1 MRYVN
6 QPKWRLG
13 VALFLCFILI
23 AGITGGAS
31 AGDIEVGYLDADG
44 DPIGIWPR
52 YASAN
57 SKRYLRVVVE
67 YDPDDEY
74 IYSLTA
80 SGAIYKE
87 IVTPGLPSW
96 AQPGTDQGVAWN
108 WDSTL
113 EARVYTIGPY
123 AGYDIRGAPH
133 GGVIGNLRTSGL
145 DAPFTDS
152 QVTFRVVFA
161 DVEDGDLSDP
171 ETARTAGFNTYH
183 DNSDYLQWYS
193 GDATGVDPL
202 SVSPG
207 GISPDDGTGSSRFRF
222 RVVYR
227 NRYGLPPLV
236 CRTTSPPPSSTDN
249 PSASYSYVDYNP
261 ENPSDPW
268 FVRGDWWDDFWLY
281 SNWDDHGFDRVGE
294 ERQYHL
300 GEVIL
305 IIDGDRTRPRFM
317 HREDPTDENWSRGV
331 TFFYDLLPTDYKRYI
346 DNIFLFPYN
355 PAGPDELDRY
365 LNYLRGRPNSN
376 NYVALS
382 AGGHTYEFIA
392 TDDFSP
398 AMDQGWMQVGQPGNG
413 LHNDYLR
420 TKPRWR
426 GITGRD
432 PGTDVD
438 DFVATREFTRFLDSD
453 YAAGGSGY
461 PYDSQN
467 PGRYPKVDPVLS
479 AHPYFPTGTISP
491 NAIFSPDP
499 TGAAP
504 SPFPLDTAGG
514 PVPPWRYTND
524 DTIRPN
530 YVNIHPETAATPFR
544 GGKWT
549 NQTTFTFRI
558 NYWQSEDIAPDFIR
572 VFIRRNDRGLNAE
585 GPYTGYTMEQMN
597 PLDRVYRDGCVFQF
611 QATPAQFPGG
621 GGPGDY
627 NYYFAASD
635 GTRTTIYPNRPEVY
649 AQPGAGNI
657 YDQGQYGV
665 PQSDTGED
673 YYWFR
678 VNRPPTLSGESV
690 NPTVGRSGENFTF
703 RVDYADVD
711 GEVLQEST
719 RGDRPFHAK
728 IHLDLFGSRY
738 GQASVTQVNSSISL
752 AYQTYTGNHYND
764 GELVG
769 MELAMQSGA
778 AKGKTYAIAG
788 NTGSAITLA
797 AGSDLLGDGVAARDL
812 FRISRWFVGT
822 MRQEDSTD
830 NDYADGAQFVFDTAT
845 NVELGSG
852 VHHYYFEFWDDWG
865 SWLYPDDPNV
875 KVEGEPVRYPD
886 SDVFE
891 GPEVRENTAPQL
903 INFHFTPKSVT
914 GGPDGT
920 TATSFVFFVTYVD
933 QENDPPTLIRLGI
946 DGTPQAP
953 DRVLDL
959 VPDPP
964 EDDVY
969 TDGAIYRTQPIKLSE
984 GDHIFYAQA
993 SDGKARFPD
1002 TPPDQL
1008 LIFSGPYNQ
1017 TTGGYDVS
1025 VEGPTVAPNTP
1036 PKLTFLPEDDGSA
1049 PGNPP
1054 GLDPNTGDRTTNFT
1068 YTVVYTDT
1076 DRFAGIAGN
1085 PPKYV
1090 QVFIDDK
1097 PFDMAPADPNDLD
1110 YTDGAVF
1117 QLTDQQLIEG
1127 TPHTYFFVAS
1137 DDLDRARL
1145 PASGVVPTRYNGP
1158 VVDEP
1163 PGAPMNLLVQDT
1175 PNDNGGSI
1183 DLEFSA
1189 SPDDV
1194 GGARDVTEY
1203 RVYRTE
1209 IRGQYGV
1216 EPLLT
1221 VPATGQAAYH
1231 TRDTAPAS
1239 SEPPVDGTEYY
1250 YIVKAFDAAAESDR
1264 SNEEGPVTSRDNIP
1278 PRPPSGLSVN
1288 DPALGGTLDL
1298 AWTLSPDDGGGYN
1311 DVTEYH
1317 IYRSDDPA
1325 VFAPPYVGTA
1335 AAGEST
1341 FRDTT
1346 VPDRVDFYYMI
1357 RAFDGSNESAPSD
1370 VAGPRQS
1377 TDKEPPVISNLQ
1389 PANGATGVPRNTTI
1403 SFLVED
1409 SGAGVDVA
1417 TLQVNV
1423 TVLGAPVEGSI
1434 ETTGTAAATTVT
1446 FTPSEPFDYLQNVRV
1461 SVYVEDRQGNSP
1473 TSSPPWTFII
1483 AGEPTSIVSGR
1494 VLQADETPIPNVRVI
1509 AGEIEGKTGFDG
1521 NYTITGLADGTHE
1534 IHAQLR
1540 GWHFTPT
1547 QVAITVPPDAAGI
1560 NFRGQPG
1567 FDIEGQVVDEAGTG
1581 VPGVLI
1587 TAGEKSEVTGANGR
1601 FYIMDL
1607 PEGTYRVT
1615 PVLEGHDFVPQN
1627 RDVEIGPGLDGGG
1640 QVFMAVPESHS
1651 LSGLIQ
1657 TSTGERMEA
1666 VRVRARNTDS
1676 GEELE
1681 VFTGISGQYVFQA
1694 LRQGNYDVTP
1704 SLAGYQFKPARQNVD
1719 LLTQKTDINFVGVPE
1734 YQVFL
1739 PTGLS
1744 FVAVP
1749 ISPETTDY
1757 RVAFGPTT
1765 PVARWDGANSRWIT
1779 SQDDP
1784 TNKILDLAAGRG
1796 YWVRVYPEEVEE
1808 GEDGITNPV
1817 SGTPIPT
1824 SVGYDLELTANWTS
1838 VGNPYPAPLPWR
1850 NIGVAA
1856 GGDVKDYGFIYD
1868 RGINDYRIVADVQGI
1883 GILDTVP
1890 NGAGFWMHS
1899 TRARTVRTNALTA
1912 PAAARGPQIT
1922 FADDDYLIPLQATGA
1937 GCADRCAAAGVVQAA
1952 DRLPDG
1958 GKFINPPATGAY
1970 VDLYIL
1976 DDDGQKF
1983 CYDLRPGV
1991 QSAQTWNLEV
2001 VTNIGDIDI
2010 AIALPDLSRVPPDK
2024 QVMLT
2029 DTATGKRIYVRTA
2042 QQYTYRATHDTPRRF
2057 KLEVGPRTGGALVI
2071 SSASAT
2077 MTRGGQVTVAYSLSQ
2092 SADVTINVMNIS
2104 GRSVKAL
2111 AAATPATAG
2120 VNTRLWDLSSS
2131 RGTQVPNGTYLISI
2145 CATTDGGQQTRTIV
2159 PVQVSR

>member
-6 QPKWRLG
+6 HPKWSFA
-13 VALFLCFILI
+13 VALFLCSILTVGVI
-23 AGITGGAS
+23 GGAS
-31 AGDIEVGYLDADG
+31 AGDIEVGYLDAD
-44 DPIGIWPR
+44 DEPIGIWPR

-57 SKRYLRVVVE
+57 SKRYFRAVVE
-67 YDPDDEY
+67 YDPGDEY

-80 SGAIYKE
+80 YGGGMYKD

-96 AQPGTDQGVAWN
+96 EQPGTDEGVAWS

-123 AGYDIRGAPH
+123 AGYDIWGRPH
-133 GGVIGNLRTSGL
+133 GGVIGNLWTSGVDVPL
-145 DAPFTDS
+145 ADQT
-152 QVTFRVVFA
+152 VRFRVVFA

-171 ETARTAGFNTYH
+171 ETATTASFNTYH

-193 GDATGVDPL
+193 GDATGVDPI
-202 SVSPG
+202 SVSPEQ
-207 GISPDDGTGSSRFRF
+207 ISPDDGTGSSRFRF
-222 RVVYR
+222 KVVYR

-236 CRTTSPPPSSTDN
+236 CRTTYPPPSSTDN
-249 PSASYSYVDYNP
+249 PGARYYYVDYDP
-261 ENPSDPW
+261 ENPLNPW
-268 FVRGDWWDDFWLY
+268 FLRYDWWDDFWLY
-281 SNWDDHGFDRVGE
+281 SNWDDHGFDRVAD
-294 ERQYHL
+294 ERQYHS

-305 IIDGDRTRPRFM
+305 IIDGDRTRPHFM
-317 HREDPTDENWSRGV
+317 HREDPANENWSGGV
-331 TFFYDLLPTDYKRYI
+331 TFFYDLLPTDYKRYL

-365 LNYLRGRPNSN
+365 LNYLLGRPNSN

-382 AGGHTYEFIA
+382 AGGHTYEFIV

-420 TKPRWR
+420 TRPRWR

-438 DFVATREFTRFLDSD
+438 DFIATRENTRFLDSD

-467 PGRYPKVDPVLS
+467 PDRYPKVDPVLS

-504 SPFPLDTAGG
+504 SPFPVDTAGG
-514 PVPPWRYTND
+514 PVPALRYTND
-524 DTIRPN
+524 DTILPN
-530 YVNIHPETAATPFR
+530 YVNIHPETAATPFK

-572 VFIRRNDRGLNAE
+572 AFIRRNDHGLNPT
-585 GPYTGYTMEQMN
+585 GPFTGYTMEQMS
-597 PLDRVYRDGCVFQF
+597 PADRVYRDGCVFQF
-611 QATPAQFPGG
+611 QATPEQLPGG

-635 GTRTTIYPNRPEVY
+635 GTRTTIYPSRPDVY
-649 AQPGAGNI
+649 AQPGAWDI

-665 PQSDTGED
+665 PQTDTGED

-678 VNRPPTLSGESV
+678 VNRPPALSGESV
-690 NPTVGRSGENFTF
+690 TPASGRSGQNFQF
-703 RVDYADVD
+703 RVDYTDVD
-711 GEVLQEST
+711 GELLQEFT
-719 RGDRPFHAK
+719 RGDRPFHAR
-728 IHLDLFGSRY
+728 IHLDLFGSRH
-738 GQASVTQVNSSISL
+738 GQASVIAVDSSISL
-752 AYQTYTGNHYND
+752 TYQTSTGNLYDD

-769 MELAMQSGA
+769 MELTMESGA
-778 AKGKTYAIAG
+778 ADDNTYPIVANIG
-788 NTGSAITLA
+788 NVITLA
-797 AGSDLLGDGVAARDL
+797 AGSDLLGDGVAIGDR
-812 FRISRWFVGT
+812 FRISKWFVGT
-822 MRQEDSTD
+822 MSREDSTD
-830 NDYADGAQFVFDTAT
+830 DDYADGAQFIFDTAT
-845 NVELGSG
+845 NVELGPG

-875 KVEGEPVRYPD
+875 KVEGEPVRYPN

-903 INFHFTPKSVT
+903 IDFHFTPKSVA

-920 TATSFVFFVTYVD
+920 TATGFVFFVTYVD
-933 QENDPPTLIRLGI
+933 QENDPPALIRLGI

-953 DRVLDL
+953 DIVLDL

-969 TDGAIYRTQPIKLSE
+969 TDGAIYRTLAVKLSE

-993 SDGKARFPD
+993 SDGKARFPN
-1002 TPPDQL
+1002 TPPDQP
-1008 LIFSGPYNQ
+1008 LIFSGPYDE
-1017 TTGGYDVS
+1017 TTGGYEVS

-1036 PKLTFLPEDDGSA
+1036 PTLTFLPEDDGSD
-1049 PGNPP
+1049 PDNPP

-1090 QVFIDDK
+1090 QVYIDDR
-1097 PFDMAPADPNDLD
+1097 PFDMTAADPNDYD
-1110 YTDGAVF
+1110 YTDGATF
-1117 QLTDQQLIEG
+1117 QLANQQLIEG

-1145 PASGVVPTRYNGP
+1145 PATGVVPRRYNGP

-1175 PNDNGGSI
+1175 PNDNGSSM

-1189 SPDDV
+1189 SPDDA

-1221 VPATGQAAYH
+1221 APATGQAAYH
-1231 TRDTAPAS
+1231 IQDKAPDS
-1239 SEPPVDGTEYY
+1239 SDPPVDGTEYY
-1250 YIVKAFDAAAESDR
+1250 YIVKAFDAAAESAR

-1278 PRPPSGLSVN
+1278 PRPPSGLSISN
-1288 DPALGGTLDL
+1288 PALGGTLDL
-1298 AWTLSPDDGGGYN
+1298 AWTLSPDDGAGYD

-1317 IYRSDDPA
+1317 IYRSVDPA
-1325 VFAPPYVGTA
+1325 VFAPPWVGTA

-1346 VPDRVDFYYMI
+1346 VPDEVDVYYII
-1357 RAFDGSNESAPSD
+1357 RAFDGSNESAPSQ
-1370 VAGPRQS
+1370 VAGPKQS
-1377 TDKEPPVISNLQ
+1377 TDEEAPVLSNLQ
-1389 PANGATGVPRNTTI
+1389 PADGATGVPRDTTI

-1409 SGAGVDVA
+1409 SGAGVDIPSI
-1417 TLQVNV
+1417 QVDV
-1423 TVLGAPVEGSI
+1423 TVLGEAIEGNLQT
-1434 ETTGTAAATTVT
+1434 EGTPAAITVT
-1446 FTPSEPFDYLQNVRV
+1446 FTPYEAFDYLQNVRV
-1461 SVYVEDRQGNSP
+1461 SVYVEDQQGNPRSA
-1473 TSSPPWTFII
+1473 PPWTFII
-1483 AGEPTSIVSGR
+1483 EGEPTSTISGQ
-1494 VLQADETPIPNVRVI
+1494 VLQNDDTPIGNVRVI
-1509 AGEIEGKTGFDG
+1509 AGEIEAKTDFAG
-1521 NYTITGLADGTHE
+1521 NFTIEGLAEDTHE
-1534 IHAQLR
+1534 VHAQLR
-1540 GWHFTPT
+1540 GWYFTPT
-1547 QVAITVPPDAAGI
+1547 HVAITVPPDAAGI
-1560 NFRGQPG
+1560 IFRGQPG
-1567 FDIEGQVVDEAGTG
+1567 FDIEGRVVDEVGAG
-1581 VPGVLI
+1581 VPGVLM
-1587 TAGEKSEVTGANGR
+1587 TTGEKSEVTGANGR

-1607 PEGTYRVT
+1607 PADTYRLR
-1615 PVLEGHDFVPQN
+1615 PVLDGHDFVPPH
-1627 RDVEIGPGLDGGG
+1627 RDVEIGPGHDGGG
-1640 QVFMAVPESHS
+1640 QLFTAVPESHA

-1657 TSTGERMEA
+1657 TSTGERMA
-1666 VRVRARNTDS
+1666 GVRVRARNTDT
-1676 GEELE
+1676 GDVEEVL
-1681 VFTGISGQYVFQA
+1681 TSISGQYRFEA
-1694 LRQGNYDVTP
+1694 LRQGTYEVTP
-1704 SLAGYQFKPARQNVD
+1704 ALADYQFKPARQSVD

-1734 YQVFL
+1734 YEVSL
-1739 PTGLS
+1739 PAGLS

-1749 ISPETTDY
+1749 ISPETTDF
-1757 RVAFGPTT
+1757 RMAFGPNT
-1765 PVARWDGANSRWIT
+1765 PVARWDAVSNKWIT
-1779 SQDDP
+1779 SNNDP
-1784 TNKILDLAAGRG
+1784 TNELLDLAAGRG
-1796 YWVRVYPEEVEE
+1796 YWVNPAS
-1808 GEDGITNPV
+1808 DISNPV
-1817 SGTPIPT
+1817 AGTPIPT

-1838 VGNPYPAPLPWR
+1838 VGNPYPAVLPWR
-1850 NIGVAA
+1850 NIGVAP

-1868 RGINDYRIVADVQGI
+1868 RDMNGGEGGYRVVADAQGI

-1890 NGAGFWMHS
+1890 KGAGFWMYS
-1899 TRARTVRTNALTA
+1899 TTARTVRTNALTA
-1912 PAAARGPQIT
+1912 PAAARRPQFT
-1922 FADDDYLIPLQATGA
+1922 LSEGDYLIPLQAAGA
-1937 GCADRCAAAGVVQAA
+1937 GCADGCAAVGALQAA

-1958 GKFINPPATGAY
+1958 GKFINPPTTGAF
-1970 VDLYIL
+1970 VDLYFL
-1976 DDDGQKF
+1976 GDAGRRL
-1983 CYDLRPGV
+1983 CYDLRTDV
-1991 QSAQTWNLEV
+1991 QSAQTWNFEV

-2010 AIALPDLSRVPPDK
+2010 SVALPDLSRVPAGK
-2024 QVMLT
+2024 QVTLT

-2042 QQYTYRATHDTPRRF
+2042 QQYTYRATQDAPRRF
-2057 KLEVGPRTGGALVI
+2057 KLEVSPRTVGALVI

-2077 MTRGGQVTVAYSLSQ
+2077 MARGGHVAVAYSLSQ
-2092 SADVTINVMNIS
+2092 SAEVTLNVMNIS

-2111 AAATPATAG
+2111 AAAAPAAAG
-2120 VNTRLWDLSSS
+2120 VNSQLWDLSSS

-2145 CATTDGGQQTRTIV
+2145 RATTDTGQQTRTVV